1 MKLSG
6 ALPYSSAP
14 WSVKSHAAETY
25 YGGLCMPSAVA
36 RTQEEAPMAATT
48 LSTTPGYGQ
57 YASAADTGYGAAVG
71 SPTHNHQH
79 PLHFGEEI
87 ST

>member
-1 MKLSG
+1 M
-6 ALPYSSAP
+6 
-14 WSVKSHAAETY
+14 KSHAAETY

-57 YASAADTGYGAAVG
+57 YASAAETGYGAVAS

>member
-1 MKLSG
+1 M
-6 ALPYSSAP
+6 
-14 WSVKSHAAETY
+14 KSHAAAETY
-25 YGGLCMPSAVA
+25 YGGLCMPPAVA

-48 LSTTPGYGQ
+48 LSTTSGYGQ
-57 YASAADTGYGAAVG
+57 YASAVDTVYGAVAG
-71 SPTHNHQH
+71 SPPHNHQH